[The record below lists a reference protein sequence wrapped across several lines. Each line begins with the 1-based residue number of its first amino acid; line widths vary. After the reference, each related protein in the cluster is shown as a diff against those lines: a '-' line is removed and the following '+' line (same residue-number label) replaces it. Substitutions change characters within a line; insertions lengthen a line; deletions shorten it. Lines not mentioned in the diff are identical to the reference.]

1 MKTKGLLLSALVLI
15 SVSCGNNPK
24 NANKKTE
31 TIEKQTATAME
42 EKQLSFVPATLGEEP
57 VLDIQTSEGII
68 TVKLYK
74 ETPLHRDNFLK
85 LAAEQFYDGV
95 IFHRVIKSFMIQTGD
110 PTSKDPKP
118 GALYGIGGPNYT
130 VPAEFLPQYKH
141 KKGALAAAR
150 QGDQVNPRKAS
161 SGSQFYIV
169 ENPGTCAQ
177 LDGSYTVF
185 GETISGF
192 DVIDKIAS
200 AATDASDR
208 PIKDI
213 FIISIKPAKK

>member
-31 TIEKQTATAME
+31 TIEKQTTTMK
-42 EKQLSFVPATLGEEP
+42 EKQLSFDPATLGEEP
-57 VLDIQTSEGII
+57 VLDIQTSEGVI

-74 ETPLHRDNFLK
+74 ETPRHRDNFLK

-95 IFHRVIKSFMIQTGD
+95 IFHRVIKGFMIQTGD
-110 PTSKDPKP
+110 PTSKNPKP
-118 GALYGIGGPNYT
+118 DVRYGTGGPNYT
-130 VPAEFLPQYKH
+130 VAAEFLPQYKH

-150 QGDQVNPRKAS
+150 QSDQVNPRKAS

-169 ENPGTCAQ
+169 ENPTACAQ

-200 AATDASDR
+200 AATNAADR
-208 PIKDI
+208 PTKDI
-213 FIISIKPAKK
+213 FIIAIKPAKK